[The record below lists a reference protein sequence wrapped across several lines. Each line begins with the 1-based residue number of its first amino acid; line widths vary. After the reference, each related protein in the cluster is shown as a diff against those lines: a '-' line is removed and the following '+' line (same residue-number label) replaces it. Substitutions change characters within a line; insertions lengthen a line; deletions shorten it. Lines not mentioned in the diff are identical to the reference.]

1 MVSLPPASSGII
13 QTQKEPTDHQLG
25 RAWWLIQLWLHMYM
39 HKTMTVEL
47 SEIEFPS
54 ENFSEEEE
62 TVTRRCTSF
71 GEAVIMIANDPKTLG
86 ITDFFKSFYNG
97 FPEISTIWFAYQ
109 DEKVM
114 YENTFK
120 FQLESWKTDEEATK
134 IMKEII
140 SSIILPINFTAGKD
154 IPSYEFYNPSVAA
167 RQLGFGQVP
176 PSLFFVGKVQLR
188 GALSSA
194 LLQSAERPGA

>member
-1 MVSLPPASSGII
+1 
-13 QTQKEPTDHQLG
+13 
-25 RAWWLIQLWLHMYM
+25 M

-54 ENFSEEEE
+54 KNFYEEEE
-62 TVTRRCTSF
+62 TVTRWCTSF
-71 GEAVIMIANDPKTLG
+71 GEAAIMIANDPKTLG

-114 YENTFK
+114 YENPFK
-120 FQLESWKTDEEATK
+120 FHLDSRKTDEEATK

-140 SSIILPINFTAGKD
+140 SPRILPINFIAGKD
-154 IPSYEFYNPSVAA
+154 TPSYEFYNPSVAA
-167 RQLGFGQVP
+167 RQSGFGQVP
-176 PSLFFVGKVQLR
+176 PFSFFASKVQFR
-188 GALSSA
+188 GTLDNSSLSLS
-194 LLQSAERPGA
+194 LSLSLTVGWKIWSLT

>member
-1 MVSLPPASSGII
+1 
-13 QTQKEPTDHQLG
+13 
-25 RAWWLIQLWLHMYM
+25 M

-54 ENFSEEEE
+54 ENFSKEEE

-71 GEAVIMIANDPKTLG
+71 GEAVIMIANEPKTLG

-97 FPEISTIWFAYQ
+97 FPEISTFWFAYQ

-114 YENTFK
+114 YENPFK
-120 FQLESWKTDEEATK
+120 FQFDSWKTNEEATK

-140 SSIILPINFTAGKD
+140 SPRILLVNFTTGKD
-154 IPSYEFYNPSVAA
+154 IHSYEFYNPSVAA

-176 PSLFFVGKVQLR
+176 LSLFFVGKVQFR
-188 GALSSA
+188 EALNSS
-194 LLQSAERPGA
+194 LS

>member
-1 MVSLPPASSGII
+1 MLIITANVQIYLNLPIRRC
-13 QTQKEPTDHQLG
+13 QL
-25 RAWWLIQLWLHMYM
+25 

-71 GEAVIMIANDPKTLG
+71 GEAAIMIANDPKTLG

-97 FPEISTIWFAYQ
+97 FLKISTIWFAYQ

-114 YENTFK
+114 YEN
-120 FQLESWKTDEEATK
+120 
-134 IMKEII
+134 
-140 SSIILPINFTAGKD
+140 P
-154 IPSYEFYNPSVAA
+154 
-167 RQLGFGQVP
+167 
-176 PSLFFVGKVQLR
+176 
-188 GALSSA
+188 LSSS
-194 LLQSAERPGA
+194 LTHVRPMKKPPRS

>member
-1 MVSLPPASSGII
+1 
-13 QTQKEPTDHQLG
+13 
-25 RAWWLIQLWLHMYM
+25 M

-54 ENFSEEEE
+54 ENFSKEEE

-114 YENTFK
+114 YENSFK
-120 FQLESWKTDEEATK
+120 FQFDSWKTDEEATK

-140 SSIILPINFTAGKD
+140 SPRILPINFTASKD
-154 IPSYEFYNPSVAA
+154 IPSYEFYNPSMAA

-176 PSLFFVGKVQLR
+176 PFLFFASKVQFR
-188 GALSSA
+188 GALDNA
-194 LLQSAERPGA
+194 LSYNRLKNLEPDVNMILLADCQTAPFATIPFIQ